1 MQIFKICYDSDITLV
16 IVMMI
21 LEILKNVCVLI
32 VLMFFILFYR
42 PAKTDVCDTCT
53 VLEKSM
59 EVQPQNKAR
68 LQTKLDQHK
77 EEAKKQQHHL
87 SEREKSCPT
96 DDKKPGDAWI
106 TIATDLQQT
115 QPVPRLVNQSAYYK
129 KKVRFPIRFIF
140 F

>member
-1 MQIFKICYDSDITLV
+1 ML
-16 IVMMI
+16 
-21 LEILKNVCVLI
+21 
-32 VLMFFILFYR
+32 FILFYR
-42 PAKTDVCDTCT
+42 PSKTDVCDTCT

-59 EVQPQNKAR
+59 EVTPQNKAR

-106 TIATDLQQT
+106 TIATDLQQKLL
-115 QPVPRLVNQSAYYK
+115 VPRLVNQSAFYK
-129 KKVRFPIRFIF
+129 KKVRFPIRFIIF
-140 F
+140 